1 MVKFKLLEGM
11 KLVKCSNEYWEFIRI
26 LRNDKRVLN
35 GFIKSTYITE
45 EMQIKYMN
53 NHSQFYR
60 IALVNGKPAGYVGV
74 IDDDIRVCTHPDYQ
88 GRGIGKF
95 MINKCMEIW
104 PSSFAKVKLDNETSL
119 ALFESCG
126 FSKKFI
132 ILTKDEK

>member
-1 MVKFKLLEGM
+1 MEIRM
-11 KLVKCSNEYWEFIRI
+11 KLVNCSSKYWEFIRI
-26 LRNDKRVLN
+26 LRNDKRVLS
-35 GFIKSTYITE
+35 GFLKSTYITE

-74 IDDDIRVCTHPDYQ
+74 INDDIRVCTHPDYQ
-88 GRGIGKF
+88 GKGIGKF

-104 PSSFAKVKLDNETSL
+104 PSAFAKVKLDNEASL

-132 ILTKDEK
+132 I